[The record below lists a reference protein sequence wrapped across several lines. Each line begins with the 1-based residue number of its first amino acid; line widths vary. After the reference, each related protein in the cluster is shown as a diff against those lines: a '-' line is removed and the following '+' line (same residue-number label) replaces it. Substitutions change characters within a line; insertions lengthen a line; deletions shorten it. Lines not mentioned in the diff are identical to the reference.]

1 MKTTRLLLSLLQL
14 ALAAAPLAAAEP
26 SRWENDIAAFEKA
39 DRESPPRPG
48 GVMLYG
54 SSSFRLWRD
63 VGAAFPGVPIVNR
76 GFGGSELSDLVEHF
90 ERVVIPHAPRLLLIY
105 GGDNDIANGKSAA
118 RVLADFRELVGKV
131 RRHLPD
137 TEVVFMSVKP
147 SPSRERFLD
156 VQREANDLVRRFAE
170 GEKGVR
176 FIDAA
181 TPLLDGQGRP
191 DPKYFLD
198 DRLHL
203 NAAGYEAWRQVL
215 APLLRPADR

>member
-137 TEVVFMSVKP
+137 TEVVFVSVKP

>member
-1 MKTTRLLLSLLQL
+1 
-14 ALAAAPLAAAEP
+14 
-26 SRWENDIAAFEKA
+26 
-39 DRESPPRPG
+39 
-48 GVMLYG
+48 
-54 SSSFRLWRD
+54 
-63 VGAAFPGVPIVNR
+63 AAFPGVPIVNR

-137 TEVVFMSVKP
+137 TEVVFVSVKP

-181 TPLLDGQGRP
+181 TPLL
-191 DPKYFLD
+191 
-198 DRLHL
+198 
-203 NAAGYEAWRQVL
+203 
-215 APLLRPADR
+215 